1 MWWCPDQMDMTQPDE
16 GMAAIAPDPT
26 QFCDLFPFHF
36 VVDFDDRVVQVGRLL
51 KALVPELESGVV
63 LTDHLRPLRP
73 GDCPAVGRASEE
85 QRRSLFIFLIRVR
98 EIQLRG
104 QLIGVHGGRT
114 MFLGA
119 PWLTD
124 PEEIGRLGL
133 PLSEFPIHDAT
144 LDLIHAVQAQRMAAQ
159 DHRRLVTRLKEQRSH
174 LQQAIAMLRQREAET
189 SKLALVAA
197 RTHSAVVIT
206 DRLGRIEWVNQGFE
220 RMTGYAAAGVVGRC
234 PGHFLQG
241 PETNP
246 DTVAFIRNRL
256 QAKQGFNAEI
266 LNYHRDGRAYW
277 VDIEVQPV
285 VDAGGEVTNFIAIE
299 QDVSARVMAERR
311 RQLQETVSVII
322 AQSDSTDSGLVE
334 VLKVIAEAIGAT
346 GGVCWP
352 VEVELSGP
360 PFVTWG
366 TVESR
371 GEPDHVTRLD
381 LTRTQAGKVL
391 LEGVSGF
398 VPAAES
404 NWPAMVILCRAENRQ
419 VGAMVLTSA
428 ELTAPDQ
435 EMVRLMDSFGS
446 LIGQFIVRTLAR
458 RDLQRSRDFAHKVME
473 MMGQGLSVTNAD
485 GVFTFVNPAYS
496 QLVGMPE
503 ERLLGRA
510 PDEISPAA
518 DHTMLEQVRRDRHE
532 GKSSSYEL
540 RLQRPDGIAVPV
552 LVTGVPVMEGGKFG
566 GTIAVI
572 TDISAQKR
580 VEHQFELALA
590 RERELNTLKSSFVTM
605 ASHEFRTPLTGIVY
619 AAEMM
624 ASHVKGLPE
633 ATGARQQRYLDIILD
648 GAKRMS
654 DLMNDLLLLGRIE
667 SGKLA
672 CAPAEVELV
681 TFLEELRRQASGGNE
696 RIEIR
701 ITPGAPVQVLLDS
714 NLLCHALLN
723 LLSNALKYS
732 PAPLPV
738 ILAAEVEQSADGPPR
753 LCVSVTDSGCGIPL
767 ADQEKL
773 FQPFFRAT
781 NVGKIRGTGIGLTIA
796 RDCARLHGGELSFE
810 SEVGRGT
817 TFRMAVPLH
826 VPGAAGISPAEPG
839 NSAT

>member
-1 MWWCPDQMDMTQPDE
+1 MDRTP
-16 GMAAIAPDPT
+16 AAPGAGLLAPNSG
-26 QFCDLFPFHF
+26 QFCKLFPFHF
-36 VVDFDDRVVQVGRLL
+36 VVDQDDRLHQLGHLL
-51 KALVPELESGVV
+51 KTLVPELEIGAL
-63 LTDHLRPLRP
+63 LTDHLRPLQP
-73 GDCPAVGRASEE
+73 GNCSSVGRVSEE
-85 QRRSLFIFLIRVR
+85 QRCSLFIFLIRSR
-98 EIQLRG
+98 DIQLRG
-104 QLIGVHGGRT
+104 QLLVLDCGLTLFVGS
-114 MFLGA
+114 

-124 PEEIGRLGL
+124 TEDIGRLGL

-159 DHRRLVTRLKEQRSH
+159 DHQRLIERLKVQRSH
-174 LQQAIAMLRQREAET
+174 LQETIGLLHHREAEA

-206 DRLGRIEWVNQGFE
+206 DSLGRIEWVNRGFE
-220 RMTGYAAAGVVGRC
+220 RLTGYAVAEVTGRC

-241 PETNP
+241 PATNP
-246 DTVAFIRNRL
+246 ETIAFIRGRL
-256 QAKQGFNAEI
+256 AAKMGFHTEI
-266 LNYHRDGRAYW
+266 LNYHRDGSSYW
-277 VDIEVQPV
+277 VEIEVQPV
-285 VDAGGEVTNFIAIE
+285 VDEAGAVTNFIAIE
-299 QDVSARVMAERR
+299 QDVSARVRAGERSK
-311 RQLQETVSVII
+311 LQEAVSVIV
-322 AQSDSTDSGLVE
+322 ARSDSLETGLME
-334 VLKVIAEAIGAT
+334 VLKAIAEAIGAVT
-346 GGVCWP
+346 GVFWP
-352 VEVELSGP
+352 IETVVGLQPAATWMSAEHGGKAEL
-360 PFVTWG
+360 
-366 TVESR
+366 EAR
-371 GEPDHVTRLD
+371 CR
-381 LTRTQAGKVL
+381 LTRNQVTLAATSDL
-391 LEGVSGF
+391 AAYF
-398 VPAAES
+398 VADGPE
-404 NWPAMVILCRAENRQ
+404 WPAVVVLCRAENHL
-419 VGAMVLTSA
+419 VGAMVLVSFG
-428 ELTAPDQ
+428 LVAPDR
-435 EMVRLMDSFGS
+435 EMLLLLDSFGS
-446 LIGQFIVRTLAR
+446 LIGQFVERTQAR
-458 RDLQRSRDFAHKVME
+458 RELLRSRDFAHKVME
-473 MMGQGLSVTNAD
+473 LMGQGLSVTNAE

-496 QLVGMPE
+496 RLVGIPSE
-503 ERLLGRA
+503 QLLGRS
-510 PDEISPAA
+510 PEEISPSG
-518 DHTMLEQVRRDRHE
+518 DHTLLELVRRDRHG

-540 RLQRPDGIAVPV
+540 RLQRPDGATVPV
-552 LVTGVPVMEGGKFG
+552 LVTGVPVMDGSRFS

-572 TDISAQKR
+572 TDITAQKR

-681 TFLEELRRQASGGNE
+681 TFLEDLRRQASGGNE

-817 TFRMAVPLH
+817 TFRMAVPLQL
-826 VPGAAGISPAEPG
+826 PGVANTPPAEPG
-839 NSAT
+839 DSAT